1 MMKQVNMLEAKTDL
15 SRLVRLLETGQE
27 EVILIARNGMPV
39 VQMTLAQKKSVNR
52 RIGVAKG
59 KFTVP
64 DAFDQWDKEIE
75 DMFGGAI

>member
-1 MMKQVNMLEAKTDL
+1 MKQVNMLEAKTDL

>member
-1 MMKQVNMLEAKTDL
+1 MTQVNMLEAKTDL